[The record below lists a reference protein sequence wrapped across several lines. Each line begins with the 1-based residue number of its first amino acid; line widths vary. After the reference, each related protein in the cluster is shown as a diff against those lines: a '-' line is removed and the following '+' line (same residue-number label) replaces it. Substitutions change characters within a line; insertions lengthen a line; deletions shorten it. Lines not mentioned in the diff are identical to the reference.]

1 MVSPSLPSDCNWAWI
16 LTLYLFRRLSY
27 FPVIFANILVDEIA
41 AILVIVV
48 EVTEVFVGV
57 ICVGVICVGAQL
69 KADLLCAQGQH
80 VSVGNPKFGLQ
91 LKINLVLKFKRKWV

>member
-16 LTLYLFRRLSY
+16 LTLYLFRRLSN

-48 EVTEVFVGV
+48 EVTEVF
-57 ICVGVICVGAQL
+57 VGVICVGAQL